1 MLRKRKLKIYILKTE
16 ADPKD
21 YPPNMAPKEGVLDI
35 KKYTNVHSKFFFEF
49 DDEISMHLFFVQN
62 E

>member
-1 MLRKRKLKIYILKTE
+1 
-16 ADPKD
+16 
-21 YPPNMAPKEGVLDI
+21 MAPKEGVLDI